1 MNPFKEVG
9 TVKQRN
15 KNILSNEGAPVMKI
29 VFITSILESQLFLSK
44 TVVNSVLHL
53 HPVLHQGQ
61 GTQVPQQL
69 NYLNSVLPTFTPF
82 PHHLSRST
90 LSLMSSVSKK
100 LTLLNMCPY

>member
-44 TVVNSVLHL
+44 TVVNSV
-53 HPVLHQGQ
+53 
-61 GTQVPQQL
+61 
-69 NYLNSVLPTFTPF
+69 
-82 PHHLSRST
+82 
-90 LSLMSSVSKK
+90 K
-100 LTLLNMCPY
+100 LTSTRSYTKDKVLKFPNN